1 MPWTRCGPGVRPDEA
16 LERIDESRSVQLHPE
31 LVKACKLGIV
41 LALRSGLQKTTPKR
55 KRHLVHDPKV
65 GLLHTRRRSSTKNM
79 RFKPRP
85 NCGACVR
92 AHIGIESATWSIW
105 VSRHDK
111 DHFLSHIRVSLLT
124 RFARLGDPQ
133 CGKAPTCPPRV
144 RRRDGCVRLGA
155 RGR

>member
-1 MPWTRCGPGVRPDEA
+1 MSGTAVKAADCNDFDVRLPKAFLKGNTDVGPASNAVDQMRAGVRADEA

-41 LALRSGLQKTTPKR
+41 QALRSGLQKTTPKR

-85 NCGACVR
+85 KCGACVR

-105 VSRHDK
+105 V
-111 DHFLSHIRVSLLT
+111 
-124 RFARLGDPQ
+124 
-133 CGKAPTCPPRV
+133 
-144 RRRDGCVRLGA
+144 
-155 RGR
+155 